1 MTNTTAPIA
10 LTFSSAD
17 LHTRIATLLAELT
30 EASKDLALM
39 KRLKL
44 AEANVERLATELDET
59 RAMLPAIIADEYA
72 AQREAMFSGI
82 HSVSVTDKGK
92 AGEHVLHKAFSITVK
107 RIVTEF
113 ATGDNL
119 LTDFTYNGFEVM
131 PQETYLYLL
140 ERQPSA
146 IPSSIMTLAPNDP
159 QAAFAIYFA
168 GKRRGY
174 LSA

>member
-1 MTNTTAPIA
+1 MTETTVPIA
-10 LTFSSAD
+10 LTFSSND
-17 LHTRIATLLAELT
+17 LHARIATLLAELT

-44 AEANVERLATELDET
+44 AEANVDRLANELEET
-59 RAMLPAIIADEYA
+59 RALLPATIADEYV
-72 AQREAMFSGI
+72 AQREALFSGF
-82 HSVSVTDKGK
+82 HSVSVEDKS
-92 AGEHVLHKAFSITVK
+92 AASAHVLHKAFAITVK
-107 RIVTEF
+107 RIVTQFE
-113 ATGDNL
+113 TGDNL
-119 LTDFTYNGFEVM
+119 LTDFTYNGFEAM

-146 IPSSIMTLAPNDP
+146 IPSSIMALAPNDP
-159 QAAFAIYFA
+159 QAAFAIYFV